1 MENRTHRPCGGTP
14 RRGLTLIEL
23 LLVISVL
30 GLLSAILIPA
40 LSSGRHAAMDLKC
53 RSGLRTIT
61 TSFMDFASESGAG
74 RRGDSDQFAAGQFR
88 LEDFQESIYQVDE
101 FWNDPTEDR
110 VTIDSRTLP
119 LACPASPATLERRSG
134 VPCSRGAVGPRKN
147 ISVGFNR
154 RLDTT
159 TRFIDDRAFPQNAY
173 VTEKILNYADVPL
186 VFDVDGEKS
195 AANNVIPY
203 YSAPPLAR
211 QDIPDIYS
219 SGRYWIPSFRH
230 RGSMNVAFIG
240 GHVLSSRQ
248 PTQEP
253 WWRWDYEPEM

>member
-1 MENRTHRPCGGTP
+1 MENRTHCRSRSSR

-23 LLVISVL
+23 LLVISVI

-53 RSGLRTIT
+53 RTGMRTIT

-74 RRGDSDQFAAGQFR
+74 RRGDSDQYSAGQFR
-88 LEDFQESIYQVDE
+88 LEDFQESIYQIDE
-101 FWNDPTEDR
+101 FWNDPTSDR
-110 VTIDSRTLP
+110 VIMDSRTQP
-119 LACPASPATLERRSG
+119 LACPASPAKLERRSG
-134 VPCSRGAVGPRKN
+134 MPCSRGAVGPRKN
-147 ISVGFNR
+147 VSIGFNR

-159 TRFIDDRAFPQNAY
+159 TRVIDSRAFPQDAF
-173 VTEKILNYADVPL
+173 VTEKILSYADVPL
-186 VFDVDGEKS
+186 AFDIDGEMS
-195 AANNVIPY
+195 VTRSIIPY
-203 YSAPPLAR
+203 YSAPPLPR
-211 QDIPDIYS
+211 QEVPDIYS

-230 RGSMNVAFIG
+230 RGGMNVAFIG

>member
-1 MENRTHRPCGGTP
+1 
-14 RRGLTLIEL
+14 LIEL
-23 LLVISVL
+23 LLVISVI

-40 LSSGRHAAMDLKC
+40 LSSGRHAARDLKC

-61 TSFMDFASESGAG
+61 TSFIDFASESGAG
-74 RRGDSDQFAAGQFR
+74 RRGDSDQYDGGQFR

-101 FWNDPTEDR
+101 FWNDPTLER
-110 VTIDSRTLP
+110 VTIDSGTLP
-119 LACPASPATLERRSG
+119 LACPASSAPLIRRAG
-134 VPCSRGAVGPRKN
+134 LPCSRGAVGPKKN

-159 TRFIDDRAFPQNAY
+159 TRYVEKRALPQNAY
-173 VTEKILNYADVPL
+173 VTEKVLNFADVPL
-186 VFDVDGEKS
+186 VFDLDGEKS
-195 AANNVIPY
+195 ELNNILPY
-203 YSAPPLAR
+203 YSAPPVPR
-211 QDIPDIYS
+211 QDEPDIYS
-219 SGRYWIPSFRH
+219 TGRYWIPSFRH

-240 GHVLSSRQ
+240 GHVLSSRH